1 MTLDLLGRNFGV
13 YKLVE
18 LLGRG
23 GMASVYRGYQESI
36 DRSVAIKVLP
46 AEFLHDPNFN
56 QRFVQEARALSK
68 LTHPAIV
75 SLYEFGQQDDL
86 PYIVMPLMTGG
97 SLADRLRRGAL
108 PLDEV
113 ARILTPLADALDFA
127 HRQNIWHRDVK
138 PNNILFDQHNNPY
151 LSDFGI
157 AKAVGS
163 AASSLTGSG
172 IIGTPDYMSPEQARG
187 EQIDHRADIYSL
199 GVVAYQMLTGEV
211 MFKATTPL
219 GVIYKHI
226 NELPP
231 PLRQLRPEL
240 PASVEDI
247 VFKSLAKNPGDRYG
261 SANEFIHALT
271 EVIRSPSTRVTPPP
285 TVKDFNAPTQ
295 IEPIRRVPSTVAAP
309 PPKTS
314 EPKKSNTAL
323 WAAFSIIGGIIVMC
337 AAAASLVFGVGIY
350 SAAATA
356 QVETTNTAIARA
368 NQTSAARAGATSTS
382 QAEKTAVARAS
393 AQTATASARVEATAS
408 SRARVSSSWAAVL
421 VDDFTTT
428 TTRWPTGNYNET
440 NATVNHSIV
449 GGKYRWTLKPT
460 KSISWRAGPNVA
472 ALADFRLSV
481 EGKQVSGPTVSTYGL
496 YFRRDGEDMYIFQV
510 NDQREYSAAVYSK
523 GAWVTLI
530 DRTFSSLI
538 QANSANRLTVV
549 AQGALFSLY
558 INNQFVDDVSDTRL
572 SKGTVGLITGM
583 GSSTDEVVIEFDNFE
598 VRAP

>member
-1 MTLDLLGRNFGV
+1 MTIDLLGRYFGV

-46 AEFLHDPNFN
+46 SEFLHDPSFS
-56 QRFVQEARALSK
+56 QRFLQEARALSK

-86 PYIVMPLMTGG
+86 PYIVMPLMSGG
-97 SLADRLRRGAL
+97 SLADRLKRGAL

-127 HRQNIWHRDVK
+127 HRQNVWHRDVK

-261 SANEFIHALT
+261 SANEFIRALT
-271 EVIRSPSTRVTPPP
+271 DVIRSPSTKVMPPP
-285 TVKDFNAPTQ
+285 TVSDLNAPTQ
-295 IEPIRRVPSTVAAP
+295 IESIRRVPSTVAV
-309 PPKTS
+309 PPKAS

-323 WAAFSIIGGIIVMC
+323 WVAFSIIGGIIVMC
-337 AAAASLVFGVGIY
+337 AVASVLVFGVGIY
-350 SAAATA
+350 SASATA
-356 QVETTNTAIARA
+356 QAETTNTAIARA
-368 NQTSAARAGATSTS
+368 NQTSAARVNATSTS

-393 AQTATASARVEATAS
+393 ALTATSSARIEATTS
-408 SRARVSSSWAAVL
+408 SLARVSASWTAVL
-421 VDDFTTT
+421 VDSFTAATSQ
-428 TTRWPTGNYNET
+428 WPVGNYNAADVT
-440 NATVNHSIV
+440 ANHSIV

-460 KSISWRAGPNVA
+460 KSVSWRAGPNAA
-472 ALADFRLSV
+472 ALTDFRLSV
-481 EGKQVSGPTVSTYGL
+481 EGKRISGPAVSTYGL
-496 YFRRDGEDMYIFQV
+496 YFRRDGDDMYVFQV
-510 NDQREYSAAVYSK
+510 NDQREYSAAVYTK

-538 QANSANRLTVV
+538 QANNSNRLTVV
-549 AQGALFSLY
+549 AQGSLFLFY
-558 INNQFVDDVSDTRL
+558 INNQFVDDMSDTRL
-572 SKGTVGLITGM
+572 SKGTVGMVCGM
-583 GSSTDEVVIEFDNFE
+583 SSSTDEVVIDFDNFE

>member
-36 DRSVAIKVLP
+36 DRSVAIKILP
-46 AEFLHDPNFN
+46 SEFLHDPNFS
-56 QRFVQEARALSK
+56 QRFVQEARSLSK

-86 PYIVMPLMTGG
+86 PYIVMPLMSGG
-97 SLADRLRRGAL
+97 SLADRLKRGAM

-113 ARILTPLADALDFA
+113 MRILTPLTNALDFA

-138 PNNILFDQHNNPY
+138 PNNILFDQHNNSY

-163 AASSLTGSG
+163 AAASLTGSG

-187 EQIDHRADIYSL
+187 EPLDHRADIYSL
-199 GVVAYQMLTGEV
+199 GVVTYQMLTGEV

-219 GVIYKHI
+219 GVLYKHI
-226 NELPP
+226 NEPPP
-231 PLRQLRPEL
+231 PLRQLRPDL
-240 PASVEDI
+240 PPSVEH
-247 VFKSLAKNPGDRYG
+247 VVLKSLAKKPVERYD
-261 SANEFIHALT
+261 SANEFMRALT
-271 EVIRSPSTRVTPPP
+271 EAIRSPLTKVTPPP
-285 TVKDFNAPTQ
+285 TIKDLDAPTQ
-295 IEPIRRVPSTVAAP
+295 IESIRRVAPTVAV

-314 EPKKSNTAL
+314 EPKKSNAAL
-323 WAAFSIIGGIIVMC
+323 WVAFSIIGGIIVMC
-337 AAAASLVFGVGIY
+337 VVATLLVFGMGIY

-356 QVETTNTAIARA
+356 EAQTTNTAIARA
-368 NQTSAARAGATSTS
+368 NQTSAARVNATSTS

-408 SRARVSSSWAAVL
+408 SLVRVSSSWPAVL
-421 VDDFTTT
+421 VDDFTTAT
-428 TTRWPTGNYNET
+428 SQWPMGNYSGT
-440 NATVNHSIV
+440 NVTANHSIV

-460 KSISWRAGPNVA
+460 KSLSWRAGPNVV

-481 EGKQVSGPTVSTYGL
+481 DGKRVSGPAVSTYGI
-496 YFRRDGEDMYIFQV
+496 YFRRDGDDMYVFQV
-510 NDQREYSAAVYSK
+510 NDQREYSVALYLK
-523 GAWVTLI
+523 GTWVTLI
-530 DRTFSSLI
+530 DRTFSSSI
-538 QANSANRLTVV
+538 QANSSNRLTVV
-549 AQGALFSLY
+549 GQGSHFSFY
-558 INNQFVDDVSDTRL
+558 INNQYVDDVSDTRL
-572 SKGTVGLITGM
+572 GKGAAGLVVGM
-583 GSSTDEVVIEFDNFE
+583 GDSTDEVVIDFDSFE
-598 VRAP
+598 LRAP